1 MQSAEIFQEVSV
13 KVRLQN
19 LALAMALIGFV
30 TGVYLYSIKAV
41 KGNMKNGDVQK
52 SGALQYLELAA
63 AVGRKLYDEQ
73 LWQERYVDGL

>member
-19 LALAMALIGFV
+19 LALAMALTGFV

-41 KGNMKNGDVQK
+41 KRNMKNGDVQK